1 LRILAIDYG
10 QKRVGLALSDRL
22 GITAQPFKTIINQ
35 SREELID
42 ELAEIIKANDVT
54 EVVIGLPLH
63 MNGTEGERAEKSRVL
78 AAELETALNIPVYLQ
93 DERLSSAEVEKV
105 MLAGDLSRRK
115 RRAKRDKLAA
125 SIILRTYLAKRKGGN

>member
-1 LRILAIDYG
+1 MRILAIDYG

>member
-1 LRILAIDYG
+1 MRILAIDYG

-22 GITAQPFKTIINQ
+22 GITAQPFKTIINE

>member
-22 GITAQPFKTIINQ
+22 GITAQPFKTIINE

>member
-1 LRILAIDYG
+1 MRILAIDYG

-42 ELAEIIKANDVT
+42 ELAEIIKDNDIT

-63 MNGTEGERAEKSRVL
+63 MNGTEGERAEKSRIL
-78 AAELETALNIPVYLQ
+78 AADLEGALNIPVYLQ

-105 MLAGDLSRRK
+105 MLAGDLSRKK

>member
-1 LRILAIDYG
+1 MRILAIDYG
-10 QKRVGLALSDRL
+10 QKRVGLAISDRL
-22 GITAQPFKTIINQ
+22 GITAQPFKTIINET
-35 SREELID
+35 REDLID
-42 ELAEIIKANDVT
+42 ELAEIIEDNDIT

-78 AAELETALNIPVYLQ
+78 ADELEDALDIKVYLQ

-105 MLAGDLSRRK
+105 MLAGDLSRKK

-125 SIILRTYLAKRKGGN
+125 SIILRTYLANRKGGN

>member
-1 LRILAIDYG
+1 MRILAIDYG
-10 QKRVGLALSDRL
+10 QKRVGLAVSDSL
-22 GITAQPFKTIINQ
+22 GITAQPFKTIINE

-42 ELAEIIKANDVT
+42 ELAEIIKDNEIT

-63 MNGTEGERAEKSRVL
+63 MNGTEGERAEKSRIL
-78 AAELETALNIPVYLQ
+78 ADELEDALDIPVYLQ

-105 MLAGDLSRRK
+105 MLAGDLSRQK